1 MDIGMKREKRIYLDV
16 CCLNRPFDDQ
26 DQERVRME
34 TEAVKSI
41 LSLVGGHEYVA
52 VGSDAIDF
60 EIGRLSDPDQYLELV
75 AIVDGFGKHVKI
87 EEPERGRG
95 KALES
100 FGFGPMDALH
110 LACSEKAGAV
120 VMLTTDDD
128 LLKKAIRHAAQLR
141 VRVANPLVWLA
152 EVLRK

>member
-1 MDIGMKREKRIYLDV
+1 MG
-16 CCLNRPFDDQ
+16 
-26 DQERVRME
+26 
-34 TEAVKSI
+34 A
-41 LSLVGGHEYVA
+41 HEYVA

-60 EIGRLSDPDQYLELV
+60 EIGRLSDPDKYLELV
-75 AIVDGFGKHVKI
+75 AVVDGFCHSVKI

-95 KALES
+95 KALEAL
-100 FGFGPMDALH
+100 GFEPMDALH

-128 LLKKAIRHAAQLR
+128 LLRKAIRHAAQLR